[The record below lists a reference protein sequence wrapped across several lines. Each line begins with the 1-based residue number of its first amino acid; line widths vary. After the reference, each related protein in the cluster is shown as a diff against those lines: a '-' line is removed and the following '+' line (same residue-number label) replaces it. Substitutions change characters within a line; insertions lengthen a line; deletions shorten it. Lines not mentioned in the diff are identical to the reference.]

1 MARGGVGSPN
11 VQMGLAT
18 PGFGFEPIETV
29 RKFFPETWIWQ
40 LSEVGLVN

>member
-1 MARGGVGSPN
+1 MEDDAFDTVQYYKSASP
-11 VQMGLAT
+11 A
-18 PGFGFEPIETV
+18 FDPIQTV